1 MLFPCK
7 RLDRAHACKI
17 LLRHGCQ
24 HGIFLTDVLVNLVE
38 LALHDDRDRTAQ
50 DHCGKRHERQLPVE
64 RKHAVQYHGHMNDN
78 LDDKHA
84 HIAHRIPDFIH
95 VILDTRH
102 QFSRVRVLKI
112 SHGQRLDMVEQILA
126 HCRSDLGC
134 QYVERELL
142 AVAENTPADSHDHDS
157 NQKFRQKL
165 QFSAYDD
172 IIHNLLCDLRIQH
185 IQNDRR
191 HHRKHR
197 KQIPIPIASDIG
209 V

>member
-1 MLFPCK
+1 
-7 RLDRAHACKI
+7 
-17 LLRHGCQ
+17 
-24 HGIFLTDVLVNLVE
+24 
-38 LALHDDRDRTAQ
+38 
-50 DHCGKRHERQLPVE
+50 
-64 RKHAVQYHGHMNDN
+64 
-78 LDDKHA
+78 
-84 HIAHRIPDFIH
+84 
-95 VILDTRH
+95 
-102 QFSRVRVLKI
+102 
-112 SHGQRLDMVEQILA
+112 MVEQILA

-134 QYVERELL
+134 QHVERELL
-142 AVAENTPADSHDHDS
+142 AVAENPPADSNDHDS